1 MDEGVPE
8 RLDIAPVRRHT
19 LRAARPAG
27 CLLADAG
34 PVIPGH

>member
-8 RLDIAPVRRHT
+8 RLDVVSVRGRA
-19 LRAARPAG
+19 LRDARPAG